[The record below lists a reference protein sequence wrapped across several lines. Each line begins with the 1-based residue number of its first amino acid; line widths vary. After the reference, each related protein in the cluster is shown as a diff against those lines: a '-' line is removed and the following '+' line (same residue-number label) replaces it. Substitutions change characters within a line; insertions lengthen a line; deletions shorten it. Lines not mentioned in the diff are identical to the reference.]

1 MRGSAL
7 ALALVIGCGHT
18 QIKEDVPPE
27 PATGTRQ
34 VAAVRGTS
42 QMVGAANP
50 HASRAGWEILEQ
62 GGSAVDAAI
71 AMSVILTLVEPQSS
85 GIGGGGF
92 MLHWNAANQHLGA
105 YDGRETAPAAVTPNL
120 FMGPDNKPQGYLK
133 ALVGGKSVGVPGQ
146 LRMLGLAHHKHGKL
160 PWERL
165 FAPAIRLADSG
176 FRVSPRLFDLLTRL
190 GRLMTLPNVR
200 RYFFLTDGAPKPVG
214 HLIKNAPLARALRTI
229 AAQGAD
235 AFYIGPLAEDIVR
248 TVNTAP
254 RNPGAM
260 TLADLAGYKARE
272 RKAICVPFQKS
283 RVCGFPP
290 PTSGG
295 TTVLTILGLLDRLE
309 LGATFDSIATTH
321 AFLEAS
327 RLAYADRALYI
338 ADPDFSPPPGGL
350 LSPEYLDRRA
360 RLIDPK
366 RSMGKASAGQPSG
379 FQVLAPDQ
387 SPELPSTSHLV
398 AVDSAGNWVSM
409 TQSIEFAF
417 GSQLMVHGF
426 LLNNE
431 LTDFSFTAQ
440 ADGKPVANRIEPGK
454 RPRSSMAPMIALD
467 ADGRP
472 ILAMGSPGGSRII
485 EYVARVIVSV
495 LRYSHDPQT
504 AIAQPNIS
512 NRNGVSELEKA
523 VGFEAWAARTSA
535 ALKGLGHE
543 VSVVELNSGIQA
555 IAREA
560 KGLIGGA
567 DPRRE
572 GLILAR

>member
-1 MRGSAL
+1 MRGAAL
-7 ALALVIGCGHT
+7 ALALLVGCGHT
-18 QIKEDVPPE
+18 PLKEDIPPE
-27 PATGTRQ
+27 PATGTRV
-34 VAAVRGTS
+34 VAAVRGTT

-92 MLHWNAANQHLGA
+92 MLHWSAADQHLGA
-105 YDGRETAPAAVTPNL
+105 YDGRETAPAAVTPDL
-120 FMGPDNKPQGYLK
+120 FMGPDNKPLGYLK

-146 LRMLGLAHHKHGKL
+146 LRMLGLAHKKHGKL
-160 PWERL
+160 SWDKL

-176 FRVSPRLFDLLTRL
+176 FRVSPRLFGLLTRL
-190 GRLMTLPNVR
+190 GRLMTLPDAR
-200 RYFFLTDGAPKPVG
+200 RYFFLPDGAPKPVG
-214 HLIKNAPLARALRTI
+214 HLIKNAPLAHTFRTI
-229 AAQGAD
+229 AARGTD
-235 AFYIGPLAEDIVR
+235 AFYIGPLAADIVR

-254 RNPGAM
+254 TNPGTM
-260 TLADLAGYKARE
+260 TRADLAGYRPRE
-272 RKAICVPFQKS
+272 REAICVPFQKD

-309 LGATFDSIATTH
+309 LGATFDSAETTH

-327 RLAYADRALYI
+327 RLAYADRAMYI
-338 ADPDFSPPPGGL
+338 ADPDFSPLPVGL
-350 LSPEYLDRRA
+350 LSPDYMDSRA
-360 RLIDPK
+360 RLINPK
-366 RSMGKASAGQPSG
+366 RSMGEASAGQPPG
-379 FQVLAPDQ
+379 FAVLAPDQ
-387 SPELPSTSHLV
+387 SAELPSTSHLV
-398 AVDSAGNWVSM
+398 AVDAAGNWVSM

-426 LLNNE
+426 LLNNQ
-431 LTDFSFTAQ
+431 LTDFSSPAS
-440 ADGKPVANRIEPGK
+440 ADGKPVANRIQPGK
-454 RPRSSMAPMIALD
+454 RPRSSMAPTMVFD

-472 ILAMGSPGGSRII
+472 ILTLGSPGGSRII

-495 LRYSHDPQT
+495 LKYGHDPQT
-504 AIAQPNIS
+504 AIAQPNLS

-543 VSVVELNSGIQA
+543 VSIVELNSGIQA
-555 IAREA
+555 IARDA
-560 KGLIGGA
+560 KGLVGGA